1 MDTWLHAI
9 HVDTNQLFRWFI
21 LNRHG
26 EEIIVSVKAFD
37 AEKDADADLRE
48 FLDLMGR

>member
-9 HVDTNQLFRWFI
+9 HVDKNHLFRWYV

-26 EEIIVSVKAFD
+26 EEIIVSVKTFYT
-37 AEKDADADLRE
+37 EKDARADLRE
-48 FLDLMGR
+48 FLNLMGR